1 MQNQKIA
8 LILGAT
14 ICFALN
20 SVAFAQA
27 GSAGQTGAPGQGAAS
42 GQSGA
47 GSQGT
52 MPGRGGVNPQ
62 TGTAGQGTAPG
73 SAAPGDS
80 HSMSANPDQKFAQ
93 NAAAG
98 SAAEI
103 QLGQV
108 AADKATN
115 DKVKQFGQRMVA
127 DHTKAS
133 SELKAI
139 ASKKDMTL
147 PDSPKGKDKATIEK
161 LSKMSGPAFDK
172 AYMQDMVK
180 DHQKDVAEFQKEAN
194 NGSDPDLKAWA
205 GTTLPVLQEHL
216 RMAKEALSAVNGGSD
231 STGAQSTSR

>member
-14 ICFALN
+14 ICFAVN
-20 SVAFAQA
+20 GVAFAQA
-27 GSAGQTGAPGQGAAS
+27 GSPGQTGAAGQGAAS

-52 MPGRGGVNPQ
+52 MPGRGGANPQ
-62 TGTAGQGTAPG
+62 TGTAGQGTAG
-73 SAAPGDS
+73 TSDS
-80 HSMSANPDQKFAQ
+80 SSGHSMSANPDQKFAQ

-98 SAAEI
+98 GAAEV
-103 QLGQV
+103 QLGQL

-115 DKVKQFGQRMVA
+115 DKVKQFGQRMVT
-127 DHTKAS
+127 DHTKAN

-139 ASKKDMTL
+139 ASRKSLTI
-147 PDSPKGKDKATIEK
+147 PDSPKGKDKGTIEK

-194 NGSDPDLKAWA
+194 SGSDPDLKAWA

-216 RMAKEALSAVNGGSD
+216 RMAKEALSAVNGTGD